1 MGSHF
6 ADSTSLKMK
15 VGNLKQPDSEL
26 PERTGSV
33 QLVMRTLPD
42 SPNRCVIVK
51 TIQWHFSLD
60 HSEKGGSVKFR
71 ECKDSGLYRYG
82 GVECTRLLL
91 QR

>member
-6 ADSTSLKMK
+6 ADST
-15 VGNLKQPDSEL
+15 GNLKQPDSDL

-60 HSEKGGSVKFR
+60 HSEKGGSVQVKFR
-71 ECKDSGLYRYG
+71 ECKDSGLYRYHDG

>member
-6 ADSTSLKMK
+6 ADST
-15 VGNLKQPDSEL
+15 GNLKQPDSEL

-42 SPNRCVIVK
+42 SESPNRCVIVK

-60 HSEKGGSVKFR
+60 HSEASIGSDL
-71 ECKDSGLYRYG
+71 CHDLSD
-82 GVECTRLLL
+82 
-91 QR
+91 